1 MPMRVGQGDLVVVLI
16 AIAVIMAAAAL
27 VQAFAVRGYVKV
39 LLFTRHFPAVRR
51 AAAVVIAWAA
61 YAALTVLPLLV
72 ALSQPAIRKA
82 VVADYAAVALLV
94 VGFLFSLLPAVA
106 HVRKNLPVLRKAGYF
121 RRRW

>member
-1 MPMRVGQGDLVVVLI
+1 MRDGRSDLVVVLV
-16 AIAVIMAAAAL
+16 AITVIMAAAAL

-39 LLFTRHFPAVRR
+39 LLSTRNLPALRR
-51 AAAVVIAWAA
+51 AATVVIAWAA

-72 ALSQPAIRKA
+72 SLSQPAIRKA

-106 HVRKNLPVLRKAGYF
+106 HVLRNLPVLRKAGYF